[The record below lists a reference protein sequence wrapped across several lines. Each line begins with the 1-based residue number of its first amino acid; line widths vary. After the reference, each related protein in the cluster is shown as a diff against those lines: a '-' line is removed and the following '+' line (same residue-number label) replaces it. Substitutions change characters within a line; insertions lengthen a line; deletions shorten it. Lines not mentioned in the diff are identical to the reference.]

1 MQPVQPFPSFSWEML
16 EVIAQHKVPAV
27 VVGVVRLYP
36 PNLRFMRQ
44 ALGYDIRSHFAHDA
58 REERASLH
66 FSTAET
72 AYYYAKIRALCHTHG
87 LRFSTCYIGNDATG
101 ESFQRYQPLWSNRA
115 DCCDAVGNVPAFQTT
130 CAALQTS
137 SFIPLQQVVPEA

>member
-1 MQPVQPFPSFSWEML
+1 M
-16 EVIAQHKVPAV
+16 IAQHKVPTV

-44 ALGYDIRSHFAHDA
+44 ALGYDLRSHFADDV

-66 FSTAET
+66 FSAAET
-72 AYYYAKIRALCHTHG
+72 AYYYTRIRELCAKYG

-130 CAALQTS
+130 CASLQRS
-137 SFIPLQQVVPEA
+137 SFIPLTQVAPGAASPPGWSARA